1 MKQLTILLSVI
12 LASFAAEARVAVQWE
27 TLGNTVDEQGR
38 PTYTERL
45 TIDADHGF
53 KYLGFNT
60 FHRKRAAVNAPDSL
74 IEVIPGY
81 YLLTS
86 PEFARGG
93 RVVVDIR
100 TSGYL
105 RNAAYVPDGF
115 HVVNS
120 DGTTEEVDF
129 TAHSIIERPEQW
141 QLADG
146 TDLMPYGDAVFAR
159 NAELQGG
166 KCEFYSVIPSYK
178 SVTLTGATSQKIST
192 IEFRAVESPRPQWW
206 RASVRNGKVTVDAA
220 AADSAAVMR
229 RLEPLN
235 LLTAT
240 NVPEAVIEDYPDFGY
255 RAVMIDIARNFQ
267 PIGEM
272 RRILQLMAR
281 YGFNVLHFHFADD
294 EAWRLEIPDFPE
306 LTEVAGRRG
315 YTLDESDHL
324 AQLFTGTG
332 DVNAVNSS
340 NGFYTRS
347 EFIGLL
353 KYANSLGISVLPE
366 IESPGHAR
374 AAIVAMEH
382 RFRLTGNDYY
392 RLIDPQDTSRY
403 VSAQW
408 FGDNVMNP
416 ALPGPVRF
424 MTDVTARI
432 KAMYD
437 EAGVPMPAMHIGG
450 DEVAMGAWTGSPAAN
465 NYMAQRGI
473 TNHRDLHYIFVKE
486 LTANFAAMGV
496 KVSGWQEISMRNEA
510 DFNELVRPNTFSINC
525 WRNPDNNSAIIA
537 QTALADYPT
546 VLSIVNH
553 FYLDMCYSSHPCE
566 RGLTW
571 GGTVDEFDALHGYPY
586 ELCPVDSAHFAN
598 VLGISGHLFAETVRS
613 GRMIETYLLP
623 KMLGMAERAWNA
635 QPTYSDADFNA
646 VISQREMPRWLAF
659 ASYIHLRQPGIK
671 LSADGRVE
679 MNTPYPDEAGT
690 QVRYT
695 LDGSE
700 PTMDSPL
707 YSRPIATADAA
718 QVRAAIYWHG
728 RRSVTT
734 ILNLQ

>member
-27 TLGNTVDEQGR
+27 TLGNTVDERGQSC
-38 PTYTERL
+38 YTERL

-60 FHRKRAAVNAPDSL
+60 FHRGRATVAPSDSL

-81 YLLTS
+81 YLLSS
-86 PEFARGG
+86 PEFERGG

-100 TSGYL
+100 TSRFL
-105 RNAAYVPDGF
+105 RNVAYVPDGF

-129 TAHSIIERPEQW
+129 TAKSIIERPEQW

-146 TDLMPYGDAVFAR
+146 IDLMPYGDTVFAR
-159 NAELQGG
+159 NSELQGG
-166 KCEFYSVIPSYK
+166 RCEFYAVVPSYK
-178 SVTLTGATSQKIST
+178 SVTLTGATSQRINK
-192 IEFRAVESPRPQWW
+192 IEFKAVDAPRAQWW
-206 RASVRNGKVTVDAA
+206 RATVRRGTVTVEAA
-220 AADSAAVMR
+220 AEDSATVMR

-255 RAVMIDIARNFQ
+255 RGIMIDIARNFQ
-267 PIGEM
+267 PISEM
-272 RRILQLMAR
+272 HRILQLMSR

-306 LTEVAGRRG
+306 LTEVCGRRG
-315 YTLDESDHL
+315 FTTDEHDHL

-340 NGFYTRS
+340 NGYYTRS

-353 KYANSLGISVLPE
+353 KYADSLGISVLPE

-382 RFRLTGNDYY
+382 RYRLTGDDYY

-432 KAMYD
+432 KAMYN
-437 EAGVPMPAMHIGG
+437 EAGVEMPAMHIGG
-450 DEVAMGAWTGSPAAN
+450 DEVAMGAWTGSPIAN
-465 NYMAQRGI
+465 AYMTERGL

-496 KVSGWQEISMRNEA
+496 KVSGWQEISMRSEE
-510 DFNELVRPNTFSINC
+510 DFNATVRPNTFSINC

-537 QTALADYPT
+537 QTAMANYPT

-553 FYLDMCYSSHPCE
+553 FYLDMCYSSHPDE

-586 ELCPVDSAHFAN
+586 ELCPTDSAHFAN
-598 VLGISGHLFAETVRS
+598 VIGISGHLFAETVRS
-613 GRMIETYLLP
+613 GRMIEAYLLP

-635 QPTYSDADFNA
+635 RPTYSDADFNA
-646 VISQREMPRWLAF
+646 VLCTREMPYWLAF
-659 ASYIHLRQPGIK
+659 GSAVHLRQPGIEK
-671 LSADGRVE
+671 MADGRVE
-679 MNTPYPDEAGT
+679 MNTPYTDMAGVE
-690 QVRYT
+690 VRYT

-700 PTMDSPL
+700 PTAESPL
-707 YSRPIATADAA
+707 YTAPIATAGAA
-718 QVRAAIYWHG
+718 QVRAAIYWYG

-734 ILNLQ
+734 ILNL